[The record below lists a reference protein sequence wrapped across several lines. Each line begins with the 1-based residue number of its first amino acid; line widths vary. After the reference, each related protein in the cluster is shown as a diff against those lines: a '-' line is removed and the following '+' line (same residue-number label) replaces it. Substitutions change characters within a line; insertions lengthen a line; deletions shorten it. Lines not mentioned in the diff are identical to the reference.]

1 MDAREVILNSI
12 VRCLLS
18 IHDSVLSDDRDGPL
32 SNFYDVFVTP
42 ARIGM
47 AHEIGIIDLV
57 VGRRIYIYH
66 STGFMVIIAD
76 DNNTAMVYII
86 TPGIFVVV
94 IMAIISD

>member
-1 MDAREVILNSI
+1 
-12 VRCLLS
+12 
-18 IHDSVLSDDRDGPL
+18 
-32 SNFYDVFVTP
+32 
-42 ARIGM
+42 M